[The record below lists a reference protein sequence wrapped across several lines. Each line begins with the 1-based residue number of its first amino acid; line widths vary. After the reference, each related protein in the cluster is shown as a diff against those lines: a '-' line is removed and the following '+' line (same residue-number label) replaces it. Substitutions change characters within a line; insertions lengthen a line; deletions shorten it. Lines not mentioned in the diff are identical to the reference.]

1 MAESRSHKAT
11 ANRIAR
17 EHSAE
22 YDGEDRT
29 GVDIVTPNVAIEVET
44 QGRVSDGIR
53 QLQGHRKPAYIAGT
67 NKAVVEEA
75 LEKTTGTTIGVMDSQ
90 GRVVKRSTRRRR

>member
-17 EHSAE
+17 KHGVG

-29 GVDIVTPNVAIEVET
+29 GVDIVTPKVAIEVET
-44 QGRVSDGIR
+44 PGGVSEGIR
-53 QLQGHRKPAYIAGT
+53 QLQGHRKSAYIAGT
-67 NKAVVEEA
+67 NKAAIEEA
-75 LEKTTGTTIGVMDSQ
+75 LEKTEGTTIGVMDNL
-90 GRVVKRSTRRRR
+90 GRVVKRSTRGRG